1 MGGGQDRG
9 RTRVTDK
16 AKATGLAQWLG
27 RDTGAALLR
36 EEIAQV
42 ADALDSVFGEEF
54 LQLGD
59 WGGADTF
66 RPHARTRRQAVLSH
80 RPGPGV
86 DIVCGL
92 DDLAIGGDCVDAVL
106 LPHTLETAADPHAI
120 LREVDRILRPDG
132 HVIIVGFNP
141 LGWWGVR
148 HYLSRRTFPRG
159 LQRMVAD
166 YRVRD
171 WLRLLQFSVQRSGFY
186 YFAPPLYRAGPWC
199 EPRPE
204 GTPVNAVPEGLGA
217 RLRHWQ
223 GFAACYLLV
232 ARKEL
237 FTMTP
242 VRFERRRQ
250 PRLVAAGL
258 ANPTRRNAA

>member
-1 MGGGQDRG
+1 
-9 RTRVTDK
+9 V
-16 AKATGLAQWLG
+16 
-27 RDTGAALLR
+27 
-36 EEIAQV
+36 V
-42 ADALDSVFGEEF
+42 S
-54 LQLGD
+54 
-59 WGGADTF
+59 
-66 RPHARTRRQAVLSH
+66 P

-92 DDLAIGGDCVDAVL
+92 DDLSIADDCVDAVL

-132 HVIIVGFNP
+132 CVVIIGFNP
-141 LGWWGVR
+141 LSWWGAR

-171 WLRLLQFSVQRSGFY
+171 WLRLLQLSVQRSGY
-186 YFAPPLYRAGPWC
+186 YFFAPPLYRPGPWC
-199 EPRPE
+199 EPRAE
-204 GTPVNAVPEGLGA
+204 GTPVNAPPEGLGA
-217 RLRHWQ
+217 RFRQWQ

-232 ARKEL
+232 ARKEM
-237 FTMTP
+237 FTVTP

-250 PRLVAAGL
+250 PRLVAVGL
-258 ANPTRRNAA
+258 NPTRRNAA